1 MSLRGE
7 KNTESLTLTSIK
19 IAIEVFFTKNFIKI
33 NKSRIKKRGGG
44 GGKWVEESV
53 HQNIRISL
61 TPIYFGT
68 TTSVINIL
76 YCNLPQ
82 FANNKPNLN

>member
-44 GGKWVEESV
+44 GGEMG
-53 HQNIRISL
+53 RGIS
-61 TPIYFGT
+61 TP
-68 TTSVINIL
+68 
-76 YCNLPQ
+76 
-82 FANNKPNLN
+82 KH

>member
-1 MSLRGE
+1 MSLRGK

-44 GGKWVEESV
+44 MGRG
-53 HQNIRISL
+53 ISTL
-61 TPIYFGT
+61 
-68 TTSVINIL
+68 
-76 YCNLPQ
+76 
-82 FANNKPNLN
+82 KH